1 MDNKLEQYLT
11 GAKRGILIRILKD
24 HGFDIMA
31 TEQNREMIDTI
42 RISLEQDTMEY
53 DTILSYFE

>member
-1 MDNKLEQYLT
+1 MSNKLEEYLET
-11 GAKRGILIRILKD
+11 AKRGLLIKILKD

-31 TEQNREMIDTI
+31 TEKNSEMIDTI
-42 RISLEQDTMEY
+42 RISLEQNTMDY